1 MSFARPEDQLK
12 ELLRGVV
19 DLVSEKDLLARLT
32 ESHAKNVPLKVKAG
46 FDPTRPDLHLGHT
59 VLMEKMRQFQE
70 LRAHRHTSSSATSP
84 RSVGDPSGQNK
95 IAGRASRARRSMAG
109 GGARTQEQAFKV
121 LDRDKTKLVYN
132 GSWLGPM
139 SFADVIKLAGK
150 YTLARMMERQDF
162 KTRFAE
168 GSSISMHEL
177 LYPLVQAYDSV
188 HLGCDV
194 ELGGTDQLF
203 NLMVGRDLM
212 KEWGQRPQIVMTT
225 PLLEGL
231 TADADQSGKIVG
243 DKMSKSL
250 DNYVGVSE
258 APEEQLGKL
267 MSISDPLMWRYYEL
281 LSKESLETITARR
294 AGHPKEAK
302 RLLAMEIVARFHAQA
317 EAERVWAAW
326 EKQFSKREVPDVIP
340 EHALATRGRGPR
352 HSEHDDRVGV
362 RSRDTGSGVYFVAPT
377 ADATRAS
384 TAAASRARTTESAP
398 RASPLGPAGPFARTT
413 RPTTTRR
420 GHRASTK
427 LDGSSDAIPIR
438 VHHRM

>member
-1 MSFARPEDQLK
+1 MSFARPEDQLR
-12 ELLRGVV
+12 ELSRGVV

-32 ESHAKNVPLKVKAG
+32 ESHAKNVPLKIKAG

-70 LRAHRHTSSSATSP
+70 LGHDIYFVIGDFTASI
-84 RSVGDPSGQNK
+84 GDPSGKNK
-95 IAGRASRARRSMAG
+95 TRPPLTREEIEE
-109 GGARTQEQAFKV
+109 GARTYAEQAFKI
-121 LDRDKTKLVYN
+121 LDREKTKLAYN
-132 GSWLGPM
+132 GSWLSPM
-139 SFADVIKLAGK
+139 TFSDVIKLAGK

-162 KTRFAE
+162 KKRWEE
-168 GSSISMHEL
+168 GTSISMHEL

-188 HLGCDV
+188 HLVCDV

-231 TADADQSGKIVG
+231 TADADASGKIVG

-258 APEEQLGKL
+258 SPEEQLGKL
-267 MSISDPLMWRYYEL
+267 MSVSDALMWQYYRL
-281 LSKESLETITARR
+281 LSSTPSDEQERRR

-302 RLLAMEIVARFHAQA
+302 RLLAMEIVARFHSGA
-317 EAERVWAAW
+317 EAERVWSAW

-340 EHALATRGRGPR
+340 EHAVPTNGEGIGLAQALAQTGL
-352 HSEHDDRVGV
+352 SE
-362 RSRDTGSGVYFVAPT
+362 SNSK
-377 ADATRAS
+377 
-384 TAAASRARTTESAP
+384 ARTLIEQGGVEVDGAKVKDKLHKLAP
-398 RASPLGPAGPFARTT
+398 GSYVVKAGKRSW
-413 RPTTTRR
+413 
-420 GHRASTK
+420 GK
-427 LDGSSDAIPIR
+427 LVVS
-438 VHHRM
+438 